1 MLVDAFKEKK
11 PLDCL
16 NKINNLLE
24 ETPNYLIQIEEIN
37 GNKSLINKNI
47 LDKFNRIIE
56 RKYLIINITIA
67 KIYNCLLETSNYY
80 ILSKYLFEA
89 IFQDCH
95 AHP

>member
-37 GNKSLINKNI
+37 GNKSIINKNF
-47 LDKFNRIIE
+47 LDKMNRMMKE
-56 RKYLIINITIA
+56 NI
-67 KIYNCLLETSNYY
+67 
-80 ILSKYLFEA
+80 
-89 IFQDCH
+89 
-95 AHP
+95 